1 MTVQEVTEKIVKRAE
16 GQDAIGNSIKFQFD
30 EGVVHID
37 GKGEGN
43 EITNDD
49 KDADA
54 TVKVSLDDLNS
65 LLTGDLNPMG
75 AFMSGKI
82 KIDGDM
88 GVAMKL
94 QKLF

>member
-1 MTVQEVTEKIVKRAE
+1 MTVQEVTDLVTKKAE
-16 GQDAIGNSIKFQFD
+16 EQGPLGKTVKFQFD
-30 EGVVHID
+30 EGLVHLD
-37 GKGEGN
+37 GSGESNIVTN
-43 EITNDD
+43 ED

-54 TVKVSLDDLNS
+54 TVKVTLDDFAN
-65 LLTGDLNPMG
+65 LLKGDLNPMT

-82 KIDGDM
+82 KVDGDM